1 MSKRSRENSGSG
13 GKKKRTASYIGS
25 RKRSHPDDQQ
35 TPRKAQF
42 IQHAVPSRIVNMPHR
57 DSAIEKHRKAFAS
70 RSERRRGI
78 RLRISEI
85 QLRIASARESYLGA
99 RRRQSQR
106 QNQDERLRTIIET
119 DLQFYEGQIKDLKRS
134 LDSFLKENADIE
146 ANVSSEESVVHT
158 LEDHDEIQ
166 EWLGTLNRIVAQ
178 KQLTLRDTGELRHV
192 IRMLQNYQQK
202 MNLSTH
208 QSERYGKMLAE
219 IQRKGWHVPRYNSS
233 GMQKLAI

>member
-85 QLRIASARESYLGA
+85 KLRIARAQESYAHA
-99 RRRQSQR
+99 RQR
-106 QNQDERLRTIIET
+106 QRQTQDERQCTIIET

-146 ANVSSEESVVHT
+146 ANVSSEEPIVHT
-158 LEDHDEIQ
+158 LEDHAEIQ
-166 EWLGTLNRIVAQ
+166 EWLETLNRIVAQ

-192 IRMLQNYQQK
+192 IRILQNYQRK
-202 MNLSTH
+202 MNLSSH
-208 QSERYGKMLAE
+208 QSQRYGKMLAE